1 MQRFAMMPLV
11 AALTLALAAPG
22 FGQATS
28 ASGQAQGKAPASN
41 PTPMQDKTPAVTPA
55 TPAVPAAPS
64 AQTESPATPSLQSQL
79 DANNTHLQTHKKL
92 EVIKVKGAMASAQ
105 ARAKADT
112 KLGAASK
119 KTDADV
125 TTQGDATV
133 AARLGAEFGVSAEE
147 LATERQSLGCSW
159 GELMIAHS
167 LRAMSTTEVSATQ
180 LFELRKEQIGW
191 AQIAAGLGLKLG
203 EAVGAVQAEER
214 VAAGLAEPDGKVAAI
229 HEATHTHKSSRSGA
243 GVTAAGSQTAAQAG
257 AKVKP

>member
-1 MQRFAMMPLV
+1 MQRLAMMPLA

-22 FGQATS
+22 FGEAPG
-28 ASGQAQGKAPASN
+28 ASVQGKAPAQS
-41 PTPMQDKTPAVTPA
+41 PAQTSADKA
-55 TPAVPAAPS
+55 AAPTQP
-64 AQTESPATPSLQSQL
+64 AQTQANPSTAPTEPAQRSLQSQL
-79 DANNTHLQTHKKL
+79 EANNTQLQTHKKL
-92 EVIKVKGAMASAQ
+92 EVIKVKGAMASAE

-133 AARLGAEFGVSAEE
+133 AARLGAEFGVSADE
-147 LATERQSLGCSW
+147 LATERQSIGCAW

-167 LRAMSTTEVSATQ
+167 LRAMSTTEVSAAQ

-229 HEATHTHKSSRSGA
+229 HETTHAHKSSRSGA
-243 GVTAAGSQTAAQAG
+243 GVAAAGSQTAAQAG
-257 AKVKP
+257 GKVKP